1 MGREKTTSFYTATQS
16 RRPKIP
22 HPPIMFQSIRY
33 HRFVG
38 YNKKTMLGSYEYDL
52 TDSDFSC
59 VVIVDTGIA
68 LTTAAVIQ
76 EYTKRNLNVAKNLL
90 LYFRWRE
97 KNDIHSIAD
106 QIVLA
111 DKYVSLFTPK
121 LKDQLQKYLPLL

>member
-1 MGREKTTSFYTATQS
+1 
-16 RRPKIP
+16 
-22 HPPIMFQSIRY
+22 
-33 HRFVG
+33 
-38 YNKKTMLGSYEYDL
+38 MLGSYEYDL